1 MDIRE
6 IIDLFQWLVFVG
18 AFYYLFEKRLGEDLQ
33 GMRSAL
39 DIEREKRIDQQ
50 FDMIERLHA
59 VEQRMADVETA
70 AYAALVEDEDEDEE

>member
-6 IIDLFQWLVFVG
+6 IVELFQWLAFVG

-33 GMRSAL
+33 GMRASL
-39 DIEREKRIDQQ
+39 EIEREKRSEQHLDTL
-50 FDMIERLHA
+50 ERLHA

-70 AYAALVEDEDEDEE
+70 AYAALVEEEEE